1 MLERQTGKIV
11 HIDFGDC
18 FEIAMRREKFPE
30 RIPFRLTRMLTKA
43 MEVSGIEGNFR
54 TTCENTMRVMRD
66 NKESLLAIMEAFVYD
81 PLISF
86 RLLNPKMLQQM
97 KEEDDKKRKE
107 AQEENKPAKDE
118 KKLPEIIIEEEIYDV
133 VAQIEKNKKEAI
145 RDKNI
150 EKVMDKL
157 QGPQKASMANMGVA
171 ESRFSARERN
181 LELLQLMNTDDD
193 EAQREKEL
201 NTVAEFVIQRITE
214 KLKGQEIINAVKLTQ
229 QESQHLPAHQRR
241 VIKVKE

>member
-1 MLERQTGKIV
+1 
-11 HIDFGDC
+11 
-18 FEIAMRREKFPE
+18 
-30 RIPFRLTRMLTKA
+30 
-43 MEVSGIEGNFR
+43 
-54 TTCENTMRVMRD
+54 
-66 NKESLLAIMEAFVYD
+66 
-81 PLISF
+81 
-86 RLLNPKMLQQM
+86 
-97 KEEDDKKRKE
+97 
-107 AQEENKPAKDE
+107 
-118 KKLPEIIIEEEIYDV
+118 V